1 MNDRIY
7 QLAEKA
13 KELTRNDQS
22 YIEASWLIFE
32 KKFAELLIQ
41 DVEQIV
47 DDLYMSVP
55 LEQQVI
61 LLSVIE
67 KIKRHFG

>member
-1 MNDRIY
+1 MNDRIH